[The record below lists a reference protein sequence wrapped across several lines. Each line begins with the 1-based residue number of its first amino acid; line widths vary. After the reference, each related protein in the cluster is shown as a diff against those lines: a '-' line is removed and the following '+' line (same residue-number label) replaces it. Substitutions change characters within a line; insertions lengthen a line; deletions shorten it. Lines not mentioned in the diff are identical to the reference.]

1 MYLGCAKTTL
11 LRKVHAVI
19 EEIERAVR
27 SDLESEWPDARF
39 VDRRANVGFSDG
51 RTTSH
56 TFRIRTEDE
65 KYELTVG
72 PRAVREGDAHG
83 VIDALRSDG
92 WIGRVREEGRILV
105 EKEEDGFR
113 VGRRPDSIVL

>member
-1 MYLGCAKTTL
+1 M
-11 LRKVHAVI
+11 I
-19 EEIERAVR
+19 EEIESAVR
-27 SDLESEWPDARF
+27 SDLESEWPEARF

-51 RTTSH
+51 KTTSH
-56 TFRIRTEDE
+56 TFRIRTEEE

-72 PRAVREGDAHG
+72 PRAVRCGDAPG
-83 VIDALRSDG
+83 VVDALRSDG
-92 WIGRVREEGRILV
+92 WIELLREEGRILV